1 MISCSCS
8 SRNGATKVAEYDV
21 TLTYGCNVVAWFWVT
36 WLTDGLLTVGQGSVV
51 GQRAMFNYKD
61 SSPFAINYLA
71 VSSGVAS
78 SQSIWTVPAEFFS
91 SGIMMA
97 ARIYIELS
105 VLYNFVITLN
115 KSLFGKCRSQTS
127 EDFFGI
133 MIVACILFRLSIL
146 SRLLDGSLRNLG
158 FLR

>member
-61 SSPFAINYLA
+61 SSPFTINYLA
-71 VSSGVAS
+71 VSSGVDG
-78 SQSIWTVPAEFFS
+78 SQSSWTIPAEFFS
-91 SGIMMA
+91 NGIMNGIH
-97 ARIYIELS
+97 IYI
-105 VLYNFVITLN
+105 
-115 KSLFGKCRSQTS
+115 G
-127 EDFFGI
+127 
-133 MIVACILFRLSIL
+133 
-146 SRLLDGSLRNLG
+146 LDV
-158 FLR
+158 